1 MAIFAT
7 IVLAGGAITNP
18 NLGEIGFDQF
28 DLGDLE
34 SLTSEVRYRYS
45 FEVPDYITETGSFLL
60 FAVPWVDARSTAEAV
75 SYESRRFPTFEWTR
89 RDTTSERIAITL
101 PPSYEPVELP
111 SEMNHTSPV
120 GD

>member
-1 MAIFAT
+1 MSDVELLYRPCYQF
-7 IVLAGGAITNP
+7 
-18 NLGEIGFDQF
+18 EI
-28 DLGDLE
+28 GDLE
-34 SLTSEVRYRYS
+34 SLILEVRYRYS

-60 FAVPWVDARSTAEAV
+60 FAVPWVDARSTAETV
-75 SYESRRFPTFEWTR
+75 SYEPRKFPIFERNRTDTTFER
-89 RDTTSERIAITL
+89 ITTTP